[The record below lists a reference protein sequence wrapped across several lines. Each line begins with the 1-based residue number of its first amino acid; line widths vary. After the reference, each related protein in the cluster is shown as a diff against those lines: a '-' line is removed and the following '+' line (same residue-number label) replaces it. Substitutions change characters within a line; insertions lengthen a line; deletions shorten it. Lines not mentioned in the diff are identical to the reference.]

1 MKKHTTTPQQD
12 SGMMTV
18 SIPRIEQHEGYPG
31 NIITIE
37 ISNKCPICGGKRGE
51 PHKVLSYD
59 GSRRLEVDG
68 WQNPCGHID
77 KYESVRQEY
86 LKNNP
91 DINDPDFDP
100 TRKDYEPEPAKEV
113 LQDKHTQ
120 GKWTVLY
127 SEEVNVF
134 PEVRRVGDLIAI
146 CPNENVSMEEAEA
159 NAELICKAVNNYQSL
174 VEQNKKVKESSGG
187 YVYMP
192 KEHYD
197 ELINALQKCQDY
209 FDYMKGHNH
218 VASRDARETVKK
230 VLKNNN

>member
-1 MKKHTTTPQQD
+1 LDIDTLRKIKNSTMKKHTTTPQQD

-86 LKNNP
+86 LNNNP

-100 TRKDYEPEPAKEV
+100 TRKDYKPEEPAKEV
-113 LQDKHTQ
+113 LQDKHTPGEWIVDERNGQ
-120 GKWTVLY
+120 ICIEAIGKDG
-127 SEEVNVF
+127 EETTAV
-134 PEVRRVGDLIAI
+134 EVCIMHG
-146 CPNENVSMEEAEA
+146 NEKIDKDDAEF
-159 NAELICKAVNNYQSL
+159 ICKAVNNYQSL
-174 VEQNKKVKESSGG
+174 VDALKECDSI
-187 YVYMP
+187 
-192 KEHYD
+192 
-197 ELINALQKCQDY
+197 LTKCQYWIEGSKSIQQDISL
-209 FDYMKGHNH
+209 MKLKIKNLQN
-218 VASRDARETVKK
+218 ET
-230 VLKNNN
+230 NNS

>member
-12 SGMMTV
+12 SGIMTV

-68 WQNPCGHID
+68 WINSCGHID

-86 LKNNP
+86 LNNNP

-100 TRKDYEPEPAKEV
+100 TRKDYKPEEPAKEV
-113 LQDKHTQ
+113 LQDKQLPQKLTLLVTGTGQRGRMGENSLLLRSDDHTIHLH
-120 GKWTVLY
+120 K
-127 SEEVNVF
+127 
-134 PEVRRVGDLIAI
+134 
-146 CPNENVSMEEAEA
+146 EAFA
-159 NAELICKAVNNYQSL
+159 TLAHTLVDRYNNYQPL
-174 VEQNKKVKESSGG
+174 V
-187 YVYMP
+187 
-192 KEHYD
+192 
-197 ELINALQKCQDY
+197 NALKDAIERMDRARNIIKQDGGNWGIL
-209 FDYMKGHNH
+209 DTAK
-218 VASRDARETVKK
+218 
-230 VLKNNN
+230 LKSIIK